1 MGASSGSQDQW
12 RVGEDRTATNGQP
25 LSAKPRETVGVD
37 PEVASIWFE
46 GIGLTFAADPPA
58 EVLPDYLSVAEDRQR
73 AAVELDRLAG
83 LRKIHW
89 YEGGSRPPDLRVC
102 PSHLIAMDD
111 KVRVAHD
118 WSSALYTL
126 NSVLSNPPVQ
136 CVTMGDFLQLLT
148 PGA

>member
-1 MGASSGSQDQW
+1 M
-12 RVGEDRTATNGQP
+12 
-25 LSAKPRETVGVD
+25 D
-37 PEVASIWFE
+37 PEVASLWFE
-46 GIGLTFAADPPA
+46 GIGLTFTEGPPVV
-58 EVLPDYLSVAEDRQR
+58 VLPDYPSVAEDRQR

-83 LRKIHW
+83 LGKIHW

-111 KVRVAHD
+111 EVRVAHD

-136 CVTMGDFLQLLT
+136 CGATDDFMQLLT

>member
-1 MGASSGSQDQW
+1 M
-12 RVGEDRTATNGQP
+12 
-25 LSAKPRETVGVD
+25 D

-46 GIGLTFAADPPA
+46 GVGLTFAAEPPA
-58 EVLPDYLSVAEDRQR
+58 AVLPGYLSVAEDRQR
-73 AAVELDRLAG
+73 ATVELDRLAG

-102 PSHLIAMDD
+102 PSNLIAMDD

-136 CVTMGDFLQLLT
+136 CGTMGDFLQLLT